1 MTYFFAFNTA
11 RHLMKKKKKKW
22 KCLWKSKAIKIS
34 LKHPDIYVKYD
45 FIYVIKIPADSK
57 KNEGKT
63 ISRWY
68 DLHST

>member
-1 MTYFFAFNTA
+1 M
-11 RHLMKKKKKKW
+11 
-22 KCLWKSKAIKIS
+22 S

-63 ISRWY
+63 ISR
-68 DLHST
+68 